1 MIQQQ
6 ATTNQWWRMAALTQR
21 RDRERG
27 NDGGSAVCG
36 GTTGNKQSCDGG
48 YGSDGCFIFSNMSPG
63 NPSHLSLSLS
73 LSVTERPTATT
84 WWQQWQRQVFQMQRV
99 SDSGFASRRVKFE
112 SVLRYFRATCSDT
125 SLGLVWSKMSQ
136 FSLDGFTAVWGLQET
151 RVTSGLGLSKAVN
164 SG

>member
-73 LSVTERPTATT
+73 LCYGTADRHHLVAAMATT
-84 WWQQWQRQVFQMQRV
+84 SFSDAKGLRFGFRVTPGQVRV
-99 SDSGFASRRVKFE
+99 SVEIFSSNLFRHEFRLSLVQDV
-112 SVLRYFRATCSDT
+112 SV
-125 SLGLVWSKMSQ
+125 
-136 FSLDGFTAVWGLQET
+136 
-151 RVTSGLGLSKAVN
+151 
-164 SG
+164 